1 MIAGVKVLDFG
12 RVVSGPFVGQVLAD
26 LGAEVIKI
34 ERLGLGD
41 DTRAYSTKPGSGK
54 SSLFEALNRKKR
66 SLSIDLGHPG
76 SRAVMTRLLEEADV
90 VVHNFRPGVVERLGL
105 AAEDVWKVNRRIVYC
120 GISGYGERGPMRYRA
135 GNDVVCQAAGGL
147 MSFTGD
153 AAGPPV
159 RVPIPIADYTSGLY
173 AVIGILAA
181 LNERHLTGRGRL
193 VETSLMESLLTLE
206 CMHIGDYLSFGII
219 PPRLASGNMLGQPN
233 QSFKTSDGS
242 LVIAVVNDPM
252 WRRCAMALGGEV
264 LANDTRFLVG
274 RDRLA
279 QKDLLAGIIEAITL
293 TMTSA
298 ECVRRLD
305 EANVLCSTIND
316 ISQVVADPQVRALG
330 ILQRFEDSTQEA
342 EVVGSPLLIDG
353 ERPPAGSRAP
363 ATVGQHTQDILRELG
378 FDDDQ
383 IRGLHASGVLTRQAQ
398 SARSD
403 D

>member
-1 MIAGVKVLDFG
+1 MLAGVKVLDFG
-12 RVVSGPFVGQVLAD
+12 RVVSGPFVGQILAD
-26 LGAEVIKI
+26 LGADVIKI

-41 DTRAYSTKPGSGK
+41 ETRSYSTKPGSGK

-66 SLSIDLGHPG
+66 SLSIDLGHPDA
-76 SRAVMTRLLEEADV
+76 RAVIARLLEGVDV
-90 VVHNFRPGVVERLGL
+90 VAHNFRPGVVERLGL

-120 GISGYGERGPMRYRA
+120 GISGYGDRGPMRYRA

-159 RVPIPIADYTSGLY
+159 RVPIPIADYSSGLF
-173 AVIGILAA
+173 ATVGILAA
-181 LNERHLTGRGRL
+181 LNERHTTGRGRA
-193 VETSLMESLLTLE
+193 VETSLMESLLSLE

-233 QSFKTSDGS
+233 QSFKTLDGA

-252 WRRCAMALGGEV
+252 WRRCAMALGGES
-264 LANDTRFLVG
+264 LANDERFTWG

-279 QKDLLAGIIEAITL
+279 QKDLLAGLIEAITS
-293 TMTSA
+293 TITSE
-298 ECVRRLD
+298 ECVRRLE
-305 EANVLCSTIND
+305 EANVLCSPIND
-316 ISQVVADPQVRALG
+316 VAQVVADPQVRALG

-353 ERPPAGSRAP
+353 QRPPAGSRAP
-363 ATVGQHTQDILRELG
+363 SVGQHTQEILREFG
-378 FDDDQ
+378 FSAEQ
-383 IRGLHASGVLTRQAQ
+383 ISQLRASGVLPATPR
-398 SARSD
+398 
-403 D
+403 